1 MSAGIDLQ
9 PENEEVLQNQSS
21 DEPAVKVIVETP
33 VRVQHLPRKAGA
45 TKTWN
50 LTTTPVRVLAADHR
64 RASATLL
71 AIGGNVLV
79 ALTTAAKESA
89 QSSALWPQNIPLI
102 IGADSEIYA
111 ATVTGTAT
119 LTVITE
125 LWATGD

>member
-1 MSAGIDLQ
+1 MSAGIELQ
-9 PENEEVLQNQSS
+9 PEDIEVLQNEPG
-21 DEPAVKVIVETP
+21 DEPAVLVKVESP
-33 VRVQHLPRKAGA
+33 VRVQNLPRKAGA

-50 LTTTPVRVLAADHR
+50 LTTTPTRVLAADHR

-79 ALTTAAKESA
+79 ALSSAAKESA
-89 QSSALWPQNIPLI
+89 QSSALWPQNVPLT

-125 LWATGD
+125 LWATGE